1 MSVYSL
7 IIAQHPQE
15 TRDYRSGPLRI
26 DWIDYHGE
34 KEIPQQQQDVPAK
47 PVKDVKPNTDVDS
60 PPRRFTQG
68 TTSLGPGIVHLFRHA
83 SLPLSL
89 PEAGTAAEGEDG
101 TLVAVLAV
109 PLWMGF
115 HEFGEWL
122 GAWRMRLEGF
132 RMIRCAEWSSF
143 FLYARNG
150 ADPFTDR
157 DASPNKTLVLLK
169 FQEQTAANDFISI
182 HTGTTFS
189 RNPGRGET
197 CQPIRIH
204 HLKLHDV
211 PSASPTA
218 LLELLDVTRE
228 STYELPTCPVCLERM
243 DAVVTGLV
251 TSPCT
256 HTGDCQ
262 CLARWTTPGTETC
275 PVCRI
280 AVRAAPAAGTR
291 CMACPAEEPT
301 RRDGEEEGHSNW
313 VCTVCAYLGC
323 SRYEA
328 GHARDHW
335 TETGHA
341 FSMEIETGRVW
352 NYIEDKC
359 VCSSFPFSLFWFVG
373 ADTRGSYVHRL
384 IQNKSDGKLVELPSA
399 TLSTRLN
406 SLNLTPGRGPTASD
420 EKWVTSLERATAESQ
435 RLAGQLAEREAAFVR
450 EREKMDDQ
458 VRGMKEEVASWRE
471 KWQVSERRIKEL
483 QESMADL
490 ERAKTTAEKK
500 AKVVSYSGG
509 GVDGCSRDAGNN
521 ALANTSEGP
530 HFGKITHDRAPH
542 QDPDAGDDPR
552 GNDGARKGY
561 GREDKG
567 DGGDDGGLDG

>member
-132 RMIRCAEWSSF
+132 RMI
-143 FLYARNG
+143 
-150 ADPFTDR
+150 R

-352 NYIEDKC
+352 NYIEDN
-359 VCSSFPFSLFWFVG
+359 
-373 ADTRGSYVHRL
+373 YVHRL

-500 AKVVSYSGG
+500 AKVATTLSQTLRK
-509 GVDGCSRDAGNN
+509 D
-521 ALANTSEGP
+521 LTSEKSLTTGLLT
-530 HFGKITHDRAPH
+530 KIRTLETTLAETTEREKATEERIKEMEETM
-542 QDPDAGDDPR
+542 GDLMASISMGER
-552 GNDGARKGY
+552 VKENGG
-561 GREDKG
+561 E
-567 DGGDDGGLDG
+567 GGDLGVTQKKKKGKR